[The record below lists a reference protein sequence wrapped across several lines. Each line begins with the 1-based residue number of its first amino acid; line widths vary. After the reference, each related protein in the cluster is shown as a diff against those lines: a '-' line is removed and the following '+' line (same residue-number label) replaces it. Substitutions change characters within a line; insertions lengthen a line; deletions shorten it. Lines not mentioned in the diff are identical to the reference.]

1 MKAKTVNSIY
11 DTIKSEGYDCDT
23 LGIMELVDACKAAVV
38 AISIDKVVVPDH
50 GVQTHVQA
58 TLHDIVAHAG
68 RDRPGGARA
77 DASEGENVMR
87 AIYGLE
93 DIATVPGAI
102 ATVPGHGGDL
112 ARYVSEVIQGADIK
126 DAADKIV
133 RTTWTWKTDGGRGAE
148 PARLALVELVK
159 KLKPAVKHRIE
170 ELHVLP
176 KDMQADMASVGKIG
190 TVGTVGT
197 ASSDEQ
203 RVQLGLTAP

>member
-1 MKAKTVNSIY
+1 M
-11 DTIKSEGYDCDT
+11 
-23 LGIMELVDACKAAVV
+23 
-38 AISIDKVVVPDH
+38 
-50 GVQTHVQA
+50 
-58 TLHDIVAHAG
+58 HDIVAHAG
-68 RDRPGGARA
+68 RDRRGGARA
-77 DASEGENVMR
+77 DAREGENVMR

-93 DIATVPGAI
+93 DIATL
-102 ATVPGHGGDL
+102 PGHGGDL
-112 ARYVSEVIQGADIK
+112 AGYVSEVIQGADIE

-133 RTTWTWKTDGGRGAE
+133 RTTTTWKTDGGHGAE

-159 KLKPAVKHRIE
+159 KLKPAVEHRIK